1 MFSSPLVFATQHGKR
16 VPNIIVKNITYKIDD
31 ETEKVIIELN
41 RATTPIVFD
50 INGNNPRIVID
61 IMNVLPCKG
70 RYRTPVNGKLIKQIR
85 AYYHMDS
92 EKLRVVLDLYPGH
105 DYILSNIRTS
115 QSFLIELKPSGKTN
129 FEWNIILM
137 QGDSYVPTSP
147 LEVLKGGWIRFPTQY
162 TLQIRLLF
170 INVVLGII
178 FKPRQI
184 IEVFYF

>member
-1 MFSSPLVFATQHGKR
+1 MLMITKLKSMQSADQTAVKIKAFTRHKMLWSPLLILLMFSSPLVFATQHGKR

-129 FEWNIILM
+129 FE
-137 QGDSYVPTSP
+137 
-147 LEVLKGGWIRFPTQY
+147 
-162 TLQIRLLF
+162 
-170 INVVLGII
+170 
-178 FKPRQI
+178 
-184 IEVFYF
+184 